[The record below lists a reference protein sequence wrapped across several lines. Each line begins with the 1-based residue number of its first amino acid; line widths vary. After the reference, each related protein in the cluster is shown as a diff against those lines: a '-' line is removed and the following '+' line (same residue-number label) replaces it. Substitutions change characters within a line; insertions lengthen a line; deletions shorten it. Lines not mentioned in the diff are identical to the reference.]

1 MGSWIAG
8 CSSGRTAAAP
18 VSTAPAAKNAGACLH
33 TDLAL
38 IEVADADLL
47 QEFRADRT
55 VGPLI
60 ITLLSDRVAI
70 VATGGGEDLVKRLR
84 KAGHT
89 PKVVTWGSPRGKEP

>member
-1 MGSWIAG
+1 M
-8 CSSGRTAAAP
+8 RKPTTPAP
-18 VSTAPAAKNAGACLH
+18 GAKNAGACLH

-60 ITLLSDRVAI
+60 VTLLSDRVAI
-70 VATGGGEDLVKRLR
+70 VATGSGEDLIKRLR

-89 PKVVTWGSPRGKEP
+89 PKITRG